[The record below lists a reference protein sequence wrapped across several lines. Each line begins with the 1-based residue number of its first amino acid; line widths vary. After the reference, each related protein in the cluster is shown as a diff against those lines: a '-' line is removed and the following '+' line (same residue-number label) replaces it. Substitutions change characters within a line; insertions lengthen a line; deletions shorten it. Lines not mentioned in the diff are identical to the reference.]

1 MFDSVFSFL
10 LSLIEGAYH
19 TQRGVLYTLACA
31 FALFVFFSWRIIQ
44 LLKEPPPRILY
55 ASHDLALFV
64 FFSWRIIQLLKTLF
78 SHDLYASPRFR
89 PLCIFQLAYNP
100 VAKGTSAT
108 HFIRQPTRSPSVYF
122 SVGV

>member
-44 LLKEPPPRILY
+44 LLKTLLSHDLYASLRFRPLYFFSWCIIQLLKTLFSHDLYASLRFRPLCFFSWRIIQLLKEPPPRILY
-55 ASHDLALFV
+55 ASHDLALF
-64 FFSWRIIQLLKTLF
+64 I
-78 SHDLYASPRFR
+78 
-89 PLCIFQLAYNP
+89 
-100 VAKGTSAT
+100 
-108 HFIRQPTRSPSVYF
+108 F

>member
-55 ASHDLALFV
+55 ASRDLALFV

-78 SHDLYASPRFR
+78 SHDLYASLRFR
-89 PLCIFQLAYNP
+89 PLCFFSWRIIQLLKALLSRDLYASLHKLHRLLL
-100 VAKGTSAT
+100 VTT
-108 HFIRQPTRSPSVYF
+108 
-122 SVGV
+122 